1 MRGVLTPT
9 PTAADPHLASA
20 PATAACRVRL
30 DDALLEQIAAGIAAS
45 PLWQG
50 QIEHDPLARPSIRLV
65 VTESY
70 EVWLIGWSP
79 GQSVELHDHGDA
91 AGAFAVVEG
100 ELVEVV
106 VDADRDLRRHVIAV
120 GGSRTVPV
128 GQIHDV
134 LNLSE
139 ATATS
144 IHVYSPPLSTM
155 THYDALTLEPVRE
168 ERYVAD
174 GAVYGPGDAARAL
187 HPANGARART

>member
-1 MRGVLTPT
+1 MRGVFT
-9 PTAADPHLASA
+9 PTATATSPHPST
-20 PATAACRVRL
+20 PGGSDACPVRL
-30 DDALLEQIAAGIAAS
+30 DDTLLEQIAAGIAAA

-50 QIEHDPLARPSIRLV
+50 QIEHDPLVRPSIRLV

-91 AGAFAVVEG
+91 AGAFVVVEG

-106 VDADRDLRRHVIAV
+106 VDADRNLRRNVIAA
-120 GGSRTVPV
+120 GGSRSVPV
-128 GQIHDV
+128 GEIHDV

-144 IHVYSPPLSTM
+144 IHVYSPPLSSM

-168 ERYVAD
+168 ERYVPD

>member
-9 PTAADPHLASA
+9 PTAADPHLPSA

-50 QIEHDPLARPSIRLV
+50 QIEHDPLVRPSIRLV

-91 AGAFAVVEG
+91 AGAFVVVEG

-106 VDADRDLRRHVIAV
+106 VDADRDLRRNVITA

-155 THYDALTLEPVRE
+155 THYDALDVRAGA
-168 ERYVAD
+168 R
-174 GAVYGPGDAARAL
+174 GAVRGRRRRL
-187 HPANGARART
+187 RSR